1 MTTRPMQ
8 GVRVVEVAQYTFVP
22 AAGAV
27 LADWGAEVI
36 KVEHAVTGDHQRG
49 LVRLGLVPAAGTF
62 APIMEHP
69 NRSKRSVGLALEH
82 PDGLAVLH
90 DLIRWA
96 DVFTTNFLP
105 DARTR
110 LKIDVDDVRAIN
122 PSIIYA
128 RGSALGARGPD
139 RAKGGYDQSTY
150 WCRGGSA
157 AGVTPSDVAVDG
169 VCGMPAPA
177 YGDSIGA
184 MHIAAGISAALFAR
198 ERTGE
203 PSVVDVSLL
212 STGAWANAL
221 AVDISF
227 VTGQPWVA
235 GPIGDPGAPMNPV
248 SRRYRTSDG
257 RWIQL
262 SMLQPG
268 RYWADFCVHLG
279 RPELATDERFDT
291 AEKLAANA
299 DIAGGLIAAE
309 IAGATLA
316 EWTKRFDTM
325 EGPWDPVKNSLEV
338 GLDEQLR
345 VNGFVAEVTD
355 VEGNT
360 RQLITSPVQF
370 DESPAT
376 PQRGPQ
382 FAEHTDE
389 VLAELGLD
397 QDRIIALKI
406 AGAVT

>member
-1 MTTRPMQ
+1 MQ

-49 LVRLGLVPAAGTF
+49 LVTLGAVSAVGPF

-69 NRSKRSVGLALEH
+69 NRSKRSIGLALEH

-105 DARTR
+105 DARER
-110 LKIDVDDVRAIN
+110 LKIELDDVRAVN
-122 PSIIYA
+122 PSIVYA
-128 RGSALGARGPD
+128 RGSALGARGPG
-139 RAKGGYDQSTY
+139 RSKGGYDQSTY
-150 WCRGGSA
+150 WCRGGSS
-157 AGVTPSDVAVDG
+157 AGVTPSDLLTDG

-184 MHIAAGISAALFAR
+184 MHIAGGIAAALYAR

-221 AVDISF
+221 AIDLSLI
-227 VTGQPWVA
+227 TGDPWA
-235 GPIGDPGAPMNPV
+235 APPIGEPGAPMNPL
-248 SRRYRTSDG
+248 SRRYRTADD

-262 SMLQPG
+262 SMLQAG
-268 RYWADFCVHLG
+268 RYWAEFCVHLG
-279 RPELATDERFDT
+279 RPELAADERFDS
-291 AEKLAANA
+291 AEKLAENA
-299 DIAGGLIAAE
+299 DAAGAIIAAE

-316 EWTKRFDTM
+316 EWTKRFEPMD
-325 EGPWDPVKNSLEV
+325 GPWDPVQNSLEV
-338 GLDEQLR
+338 GHDEQLR
-345 VNGFVAEVTD
+345 ANGFVAD
-355 VEGNT
+355 VVDVDGHP
-360 RQLITSPVQF
+360 RQLVTSPVQF
-370 DESPAT
+370 DEAPAT
-376 PQRGPQ
+376 ATRGPQ

-389 VLAELGLD
+389 ILAELGHD
-397 QDRIIALKI
+397 HDRVIALKV